1 MVFILAVI
9 GSFFR
14 FFPFQ
19 HGSVRAD
26 DDNGYQYLAQQYAAR
41 HMKRL
46 QLLLPRYLAALA
58 VPVEMVDPAEQAERP
73 ERKEAAAF

>member
-1 MVFILAVI
+1 MKKCLLVVFILAVI

-26 DDNGYQYLAQQYAAR
+26 DDIGY
-41 HMKRL
+41 
-46 QLLLPRYLAALA
+46 RY
-58 VPVEMVDPAEQAERP
+58 PIRQM
-73 ERKEAAAF
+73 